1 MRPEPSPTTALN
13 KGEME
18 QTMKQ
23 ITAFTKQMAMFT
35 VTILLAAWPP
45 MVHAEG
51 FGDNTMALHPDAY
64 WYNNEDHGNFIPG
77 STPSAVI
84 ETTVQSKEAANTA
97 LALHPD
103 AYWYNNEDHG
113 NFTQGSTLPKGLTA
127 QAPAR

>member
-1 MRPEPSPTTALN
+1 MRHIM
-13 KGEME
+13 G
-18 QTMKQ
+18 
-23 ITAFTKQMAMFT
+23 FTKRL
-35 VTILLAAWPP
+35 VTLTTIMLLAAWPA
-45 MVHAEG
+45 MVRAEG
-51 FGDNTMALHPDAY
+51 MSGNAMALHPDAY

-84 ETTVQSKEAANTA
+84 ETTVQSTEVADTT

-113 NFTQGSTLPKGLTA
+113 KALQASTPPKGLTA

>member
-1 MRPEPSPTTALN
+1 MRHFM
-13 KGEME
+13 G
-18 QTMKQ
+18 
-23 ITAFTKQMAMFT
+23 FTKRL
-35 VTILLAAWPP
+35 VTLTTIMLLAASPA
-45 MVHAEG
+45 MVRAESMSG
-51 FGDNTMALHPDAY
+51 NAMALHPDAY
-64 WYNNEDHGNFIPG
+64 WYNNEDHGNFTPG

-113 NFTQGSTLPKGLTA
+113 NFTPGSTLPKGLTA